1 MNEITTTPSEKLMA
15 DLRIVVADAEALL
28 QATAGQAGES
38 AAQMREKV
46 KASLSRARANL
57 AQLEQ
62 GAVAQAKAAG
72 KAADEYV
79 HENPWRSIGIAAGV
93 GLVIGLLIS
102 RR

>member
-15 DLRIVVADAEALL
+15 DLRMVVADAEALL

-46 KASLSRARANL
+46 KASLARARSNL
-57 AQLEQ
+57 AGLEQ
-62 GAVAQAKAAG
+62 DARARAKAAG
-72 KAADEYV
+72 KVADDYV
-79 HENPWRSIGIAAGV
+79 HENPWRSVGIAAGV

>member
-15 DLRIVVADAEALL
+15 DLRTVVSDAEALL
-28 QATAGQAGES
+28 HATAGQAGE
-38 AAQMREKV
+38 AAAEMRTKV
-46 KASLSRARANL
+46 KASLARARANL

-62 GAVAQAKAAG
+62 DAVARAKAAG

-79 HENPWRSIGIAAGV
+79 HENPWKSVGIAAGV
-93 GLVIGLLIS
+93 GLVIGLLIG